1 MSSKKNRKANKKML
15 NKSIRFSILYLIFF
29 TFCGSLLI
37 HRSNIPETGL
47 KKITGIIEN
56 IETKKGFGKYDRN
69 YGILISL
76 KGERKKYGI
85 YGGTDEQALTKKK
98 ELNLNIGEKYTFLL
112 DNSVMETHDN
122 ISFGVRKIK
131 NEEKTV
137 FKENLKA
144 EFWFGIAF
152 IVLGIISFFIFYYFG
167 KRKYGK

>member
-1 MSSKKNRKANKKML
+1 MCLSLISSKTML
-15 NKSIRFSILYLIFF
+15 SS
-29 TFCGSLLI
+29 
-37 HRSNIPETGL
+37 SNE
-47 KKITGIIEN
+47 
-56 IETKKGFGKYDRN
+56 
-69 YGILISL
+69 
-76 KGERKKYGI
+76 
-85 YGGTDEQALTKKK
+85 TKKK

-144 EFWFGIAF
+144 EFWFGMAL